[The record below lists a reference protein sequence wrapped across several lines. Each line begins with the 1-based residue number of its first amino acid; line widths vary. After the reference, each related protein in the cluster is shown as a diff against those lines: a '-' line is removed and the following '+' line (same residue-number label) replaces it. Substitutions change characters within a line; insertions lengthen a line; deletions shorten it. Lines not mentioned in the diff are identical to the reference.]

1 MTLRPIALALAI
13 APAGCATTSPV
24 GPTTGY
30 VTATSRKTLELAL
43 NNLAG
48 ALNKSEYSSARF
60 PDRQSR
66 RGPPPGTSNGELAT
80 HRRFSL

>member
-24 GPTTGY
+24 GPTTGN

-43 NNLAG
+43 KNF
-48 ALNKSEYSSARF
+48 ARF